1 METSWNP
8 NLIAIL
14 EKIRLN
20 SVSMSEKHRARSVE
34 LNSLSKYFDLPVIVC
49 SVFSSSFQSLGT
61 VPAQQSQLIQ
71 VSISMFIAVLTSI
84 KLWLGLTRQITEEIS
99 LAKEFYILSIEIF
112 KILNLQEQDRNCDA
126 VQFMNV
132 CYSNYK
138 ALVES
143 STLLKLRKD
152 ELIRIDIDYSDTA
165 SVSSKSSFNSVES
178 KNILVSETN
187 EI

>member
-1 METSWNP
+1 MESSWNP
-8 NLIAIL
+8 SLVAIL

-20 SVSMSEKHRARSVE
+20 SVSMSDRHRARSVE
-34 LNSLSKYFDLPVIVC
+34 LNQMTKFFDLPVIVC

-99 LAKEFYILSIEIF
+99 LSKEFYLLSIEIF
-112 KILNLQEQDRNCDA
+112 KVLNLVEADRNCDA
-126 VQFMNV
+126 LQFLNA
-132 CYSNYK
+132 CYAQYRS
-138 ALVES
+138 LVES
-143 STLLKLRKD
+143 STLLKLRRD
-152 ELIRIDIDYSDTA
+152 ELLKIDMEYSDT
-165 SVSSKSSFNSVES
+165 SSIRSASFNSAES

>member
-8 NLIAIL
+8 SLIGIL

-34 LNSLSKYFDLPVIVC
+34 LNSMSKYFDLPVIVC

-84 KLWLGLTRQITEEIS
+84 KLWLGLTRQITEAIS
-99 LAKEFYILSIEIF
+99 LATDFYILSIEIF
-112 KILNLQEQDRNCDA
+112 KILNLQEEDRACEPK
-126 VQFMNV
+126 QFMNS
-132 CYSNYK
+132 CYAQYK

-152 ELIRIDIDYSDTA
+152 ELIRIDVECSETA
-165 SVSSKSSFNSVES
+165 SMSTKSSFNSVES
-178 KNILVSETN
+178 RNILISETTR
-187 EI
+187 I

>member
-1 METSWNP
+1 MESSWNP
-8 NLIAIL
+8 SLVAIL

-34 LNSLSKYFDLPVIVC
+34 LNQMTKFFDLPVIVC

-99 LAKEFYILSIEIF
+99 LSKEFYLLSIEIF
-112 KILNLQEQDRNCDA
+112 KVLNLVEADRNCDA
-126 VQFMNV
+126 LQFLNT
-132 CYSNYK
+132 CYSSYK
-138 ALVES
+138 ALIES

-152 ELIRIDIDYSDTA
+152 ELIRIDVECSDTSSIRSVA
-165 SVSSKSSFNSVES
+165 SFRSVE
-178 KNILVSETN
+178 NVIVSETN

>member
-1 METSWNP
+1 
-8 NLIAIL
+8 
-14 EKIRLN
+14 
-20 SVSMSEKHRARSVE
+20 
-34 LNSLSKYFDLPVIVC
+34 
-49 SVFSSSFQSLGT
+49 
-61 VPAQQSQLIQ
+61 
-71 VSISMFIAVLTSI
+71 MFIAVLTSI

-99 LAKEFYILSIEIF
+99 LSKEFYLLSIEIF

-152 ELIRIDIDYSDTA
+152 ELIRIDIDCSDMS

-178 KNILVSETN
+178 KNILISETN
-187 EI
+187 RV

>member
-8 NLIAIL
+8 NLVGIL

-20 SVSMSEKHRARSVE
+20 SVSLSDKHRSRSVE
-34 LNSLSKYFDLPVIVC
+34 LNSMSKWFDLPTILC

-61 VPAQQSQLIQ
+61 IPQKQSQLIQ

-84 KLWLGLTRQITEEIS
+84 KLWLGLTKQITDEVS
-99 LAKEFYILSIEIF
+99 LSKDFYILSIEIF
-112 KILNLQEQDRNCDA
+112 KILQLQECDRNCDA
-126 VQFMNV
+126 VQFMNT
-132 CYSNYK
+132 CYSQYK

-143 STLLKLRKD
+143 SNLLKLRKD
-152 ELIRIDIDYSDTA
+152 ELIRIDIEYSDTS
-165 SVSSKSSFNSVES
+165 SVSTKSSFRSD
-178 KNILVSETN
+178 NIIVSETH